1 MRPLQTLL
9 VWLAVASCAIAQTSA
24 IDASVEKARAITGVQ
39 SARIVGEAI
48 LIGEESKPVVSS
60 VAILRV
66 STKAKF
72 VKIKARRSLFDLGAV
87 TKIGD
92 GEWMLVGS
100 GKYAV
105 EITTFDPELGIDETV
120 IEVVLGDPEPEPE
133 PPTPEPDIPAPGPM
147 PPDAFDNIGQRV
159 AKVTAGLPKRVEV
172 AGVYRFGA
180 KQLREEPLTTVNSAF
195 DRIFAERAS
204 ILGSDFEKYRPFVEL
219 ISNDVKQRW
228 PMSKGVLADYFDAV
242 AVGLGGPV
250 SDVCKNDDCM
260 CDIHGPLSDPC
271 SCGSACKCGSK

>member
-1 MRPLQTLL
+1 MRTLQTLL

-24 IDASVEKARAITGVQ
+24 IDASVEKAKAITGVQ
-39 SARIVGEAI
+39 SARIVGDAI

-120 IEVVLGDPEPEPE
+120 VEVVLGDPEPEPE
-133 PPTPEPDIPAPGPM
+133 PPAPEPDVPTPGPV

-172 AGVYRFGA
+172 AGVYRFNA

-195 DRIFAERAS
+195 DRVFAERAAL
-204 ILGSDFEKYRPFVEL
+204 LGSDFEKYKPFVEL
-219 ISNDVKQRW
+219 IGNDVKQRW
-228 PMSKGVLADYFDAV
+228 PMSRGVVADYFDAV

-250 SDVCKNDDCM
+250 SSTCETGVCK
-260 CDIHGPLSDPC
+260 
-271 SCGSACKCGSK
+271 

>member
-9 VWLAVASCAIAQTSA
+9 VWLAVASCAIAQIST
-24 IDASVEKARAITGVQ
+24 IDATVEKAKAITGIASPRVVGDV
-39 SARIVGEAI
+39 ILVGEDA
-48 LIGEESKPVVSS
+48 KPVVSS
-60 VAILRV
+60 VAIVRV
-66 STKAKF
+66 GTKAKF

-120 IEVVLGDPEPEPE
+120 VEVVLGDPEPEPE
-133 PPTPEPDIPAPGPM
+133 PPAPEPDIPAPGPM

-204 ILGSDFEKYRPFVEL
+204 ILGSDFEKYKPFVEL

-250 SDVCKNDDCM
+250 SSTCETGVCK
-260 CDIHGPLSDPC
+260 
-271 SCGSACKCGSK
+271 